1 MSEDLGPPVLFS
13 LVVKL
18 DQRVFRTERMLKRVP
33 SGAVRVMVGQMV
45 TDCNPLNCMP
55 MAEFGLGRA

>member
-1 MSEDLGPPVLFS
+1 
-13 LVVKL
+13 L